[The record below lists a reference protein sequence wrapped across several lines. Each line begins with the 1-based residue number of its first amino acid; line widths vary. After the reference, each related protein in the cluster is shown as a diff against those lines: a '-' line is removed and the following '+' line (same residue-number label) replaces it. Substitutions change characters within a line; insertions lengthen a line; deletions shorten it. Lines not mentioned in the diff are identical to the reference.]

1 MNLIVAPMPRN
12 GMVLFCPK
20 LHRGLSHLAKDAVVQ
35 ICTLSSDIF
44 LSTRLEG
51 ATLSQQKLP
60 PGTFTKSPGQIL
72 FCSEVCDA
80 GTIYSL
86 FPPDILRNAE
96 PSTGGDQ
103 DWRFFSCKFM
113 NGTED
118 RLAIRLLQAT
128 DAEEVVG
135 FVKAAW
141 PMLREECLR
150 DACEAS
156 MEMEVCDKA
165 MHWMVASRMN
175 VAILVM
181 NGRGA
186 VLRANDAAQQLLQ
199 AGTVLRRSPVGI
211 CCNKQRQTAE
221 FHALLAK
228 CATSDP
234 CGPEQVMF
242 IEAEAPAVR
251 VPATMT
257 RFWYDNMATDLVTVM
272 VPMPPDSNRVEMLAR
287 AVGLTPAEA
296 RIASLMQMGLSN
308 KDAAKVS
315 GLKEQSVS
323 TYAKRVLSKLDV
335 NSRAEMAQML
345 TWQSAGGS
353 L

>member
-1 MNLIVAPMPRN
+1 MNLIVAPMPSN
-12 GMVLFCPK
+12 GIVLFCPK
-20 LHRGLSHLAKDAVVQ
+20 LRAGLSHLAEIAIVR
-35 ICTLSSDIF
+35 ICTSASDIF
-44 LSTRLEG
+44 LSTRLNG
-51 ATLSQQKLP
+51 ATRSPQKLP
-60 PGTFTKSPGQIL
+60 SENFTKSPGQIL
-72 FCSEVCDA
+72 SCSELRDA

-86 FPPDILRNAE
+86 FPPEILRNAE
-96 PSTGGDQ
+96 PSTGGDHR
-103 DWRFFSCKFM
+103 WRFFSCKFM
-113 NGTED
+113 NDAED
-118 RLAIRLLQAT
+118 RLAIRLLHAA

-135 FVKAAW
+135 FLKATW
-141 PMLREECLR
+141 SMLREECLR
-150 DACEAS
+150 DACETP
-156 MEMEVCDKA
+156 MEVCDKA
-165 MHWMVASRMN
+165 MHWMVTSRMN

-186 VLRANDAAQQLLQ
+186 MLRANDAALQLLQ

-228 CATSDP
+228 CAASDP
-234 CGPEQVMF
+234 SGPEQVMF

-308 KDAAKVS
+308 KDAAKVC